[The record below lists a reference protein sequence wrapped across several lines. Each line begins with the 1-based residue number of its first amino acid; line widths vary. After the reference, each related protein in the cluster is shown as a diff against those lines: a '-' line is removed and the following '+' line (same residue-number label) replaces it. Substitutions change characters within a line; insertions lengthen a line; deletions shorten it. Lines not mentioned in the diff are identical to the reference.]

1 MAIYRGQSSNT
12 QKIQQISTLNVT
24 TMDEAVA
31 FLRAIS
37 NVNTQ
42 IASIVQREQTAMR
55 LLRQSKNTEPTPE
68 PVQEEV
74 KVVEPVAETVN
85 FEEVEE
91 HTDTQKASRVA
102 RLKKAVKKTEE

>member
-1 MAIYRGQSSNT
+1 MAIYRGQSSAM
-12 QKIQQISTLNVT
+12 QKIQQISTLSVT
-24 TMDEAVA
+24 SMDEAVA

-42 IASIVQREQTAMR
+42 IAAIIQREQTNLR
-55 LLRQSKNTEPTPE
+55 ILRQAKTAEPTPA

-91 HTDTQKASRVA
+91 HSDTQKASRVA